1 MVDATG
7 YLTYFNP
14 SVVSGLAPNLQWYV
28 LGIMASMLVITVHAL
43 LIAFGKAFNLQEL
56 EKYAKAEILNALATV
71 LMVVFLITLLNQVE
85 DFSLRYFL
93 GCQGGAFGSPAVC
106 PSFKCGGSTISVDK
120 LTNSIDLLQ
129 CRLSDKAAAFADLQ
143 QQLTQS
149 AVDRDPFSVFNRL
162 NMYISILGIPIFS
175 GQYVSSWFKEA
186 ETYRLLNI
194 FMTNLLVGINALVVT
209 ADYVKATMLTFF
221 LPLGLVLRAF
231 QFTRSIGAFFM
242 ALAIG
247 MYFVYP
253 VLYVIT
259 DPGFVKPTYNPSKPI
274 QTGQPLCFPTFSS
287 VSYSL
292 YSTVPNPS
300 SGGGG
305 QMELSQL
312 SNDIANIYATL
323 LLQPFIIFAVTMVFV
338 RYMTY
343 ILGGEPADILRALAK
358 VV

>member
-1 MVDATG
+1 MVEATG

-14 SVVSGLAPNLQWYV
+14 SVVSGLAPNLQWYA
-28 LGIMASMLVITVHAL
+28 LGIMASMLVIIVHAL
-43 LIAFGKAFNLQEL
+43 LLAFGRAFNLAEL
-56 EKYAKAEILNALATV
+56 EKYAKAEILNAIATV
-71 LMVVFLITLLNQVE
+71 LMVMFLVTLLNQVE

-93 GCQGGAFGSPAVC
+93 GCQGGVFGQPAVC
-106 PSFKCGGSTISVDK
+106 PSFKCGGATISIDK

-129 CRLSDKAAAFADLQ
+129 CRLSDKAAAFA
-143 QQLTQS
+143 QLHQELTSS
-149 AVDRDPFSVFNRL
+149 AVSYDPFSVFNRL
-162 NMYISILGIPIFS
+162 NFYVSILGIPIFS
-175 GQYVSSWFKEA
+175 GQYVSSWFREA

-194 FMTNLLVGINALVVT
+194 FITNLLIGINALVVT
-209 ADYVKATMLTFF
+209 ADYVKACMLTFF
-221 LPLGLVLRAF
+221 LPLGLILRAF
-231 QFTRSIGAFFM
+231 HFTRGIGAFFM
-242 ALAIG
+242 SLAIG

-259 DPGFVKPTYNPSKPI
+259 DPGFVKPTYNPSQPV
-274 QTGQPLCFPTFSS
+274 QTSQPLCFPTFSS

-300 SGGGG
+300 TGGGAEL
-305 QMELSQL
+305 ELSQL

-343 ILGGEPADILRALAK
+343 ILGGEPADIIRALAK